1 MSLLSMVSHNNSLI
15 PRSSPPTVA
24 CKTGGRKCLGK
35 RLGYQM
41 YVSVQRNNNY
51 NLGMGSSWVGC
62 THSVSLLLLNAHL
75 LETGLSLIRSLM
87 GQSHLLRKAHL
98 LETTRSLVW
107 CTHSVSLQWGS
118 SYSCRQQI

>member
-1 MSLLSMVSHNNSLI
+1 MHCGASVRELHGALAFHSTTFSLGV
-15 PRSSPPTVA
+15 
-24 CKTGGRKCLGK
+24 
-35 RLGYQM
+35 
-41 YVSVQRNNNY
+41 
-51 NLGMGSSWVGC
+51 GSSWVRC

-75 LETGLSLIRSLM
+75 LEMGLSLIRSLM